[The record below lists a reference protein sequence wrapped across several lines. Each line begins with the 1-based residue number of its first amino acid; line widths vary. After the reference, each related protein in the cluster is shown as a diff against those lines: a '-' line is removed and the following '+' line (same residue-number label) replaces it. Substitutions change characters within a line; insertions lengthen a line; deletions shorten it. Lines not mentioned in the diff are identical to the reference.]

1 MIKIF
6 LIITFI
12 FSFISPTFAIEEL
25 PEGTIPSDKIYII
38 RLKTGDIISG
48 YINEIISSPKQG
60 IKFETEIGIAPIYFD
75 QIAEI
80 RLSNDYYRYDH
91 RVFLLPTASPVGDN
105 DFVGLYELAFVYAG
119 LGIGDYVSVTAGR
132 SFIPGFSSKEQ
143 LTLINLKAT
152 IYNVDW
158 EDAPGGMTLA
168 FGANQVYFDNNQITN
183 AYFVSSFEMEKSTLT
198 GGLFVKAGG
207 EDYIDLINYNQFNN
221 NFNTN
226 TNNIPLSGF
235 RYPTGSVG
243 IMIGLD
249 KKIER
254 WQGVH
259 FIGELWNGDLSK
271 PSNTG
276 LLAGIRL
283 FNTSFSADIGLVLFT
298 APVLAPFASFNWTP
312 F

>member
-1 MIKIF
+1 MVKYL
-6 LIITFI
+6 LIILLI
-12 FSFISPTFAIEEL
+12 FVILNPCLAIEEL

-38 RLKTGDIISG
+38 RLKTGDLISG
-48 YINEIISSPKQG
+48 YINEIISSPKSG
-60 IKFETEIGIAPIYFD
+60 IKFETEIGIAPIYLD

-80 RLSNDYYRYDH
+80 RLSIDYYRYDH
-91 RVFLLPTASPVGDN
+91 RVFLLPTASPIGDN

-119 LGIGDYVSVTAGR
+119 VGFGDYVSLTAGR

-168 FGANQVYFDNNQITN
+168 LGANQVYFDDNQITN
-183 AYFVSSFEMEKSTLT
+183 AYFVSSFEMEKSTLS
-198 GGLFVKAGG
+198 GGLFVKTGG
-207 EDYIDLINYNQFNN
+207 DDSVQISNNSFTINN
-221 NFNTN
+221 N
-226 TNNIPLSGF
+226 NNISNGF

-249 KKIER
+249 KKIAR

-283 FNTSFSADIGLVLFT
+283 FNTSFSADIGLALFT
-298 APVLAPFASFNWTP
+298 APVVAPFASFNWTP